1 MPIRIV
7 RLTRAGP
14 QPCAA
19 ASLPAV
25 DSNHDHP
32 RPERGVLPVGPAGIG
47 TGGASRTRMPR
58 GLGPRGLPV
67 ASLPPG
73 APPGARTPSPWIKS
87 PVLHPYSSRRA
98 ERHAGVEPAFSAWKA
113 GTLAVVLMPHVWP
126 GGIEPPI
133 SCSQSTRLATRLWP
147 VRGPP
152 RTRTGNLLL
161 AGELLLPIGASSPR
175 GCPFLGD
182 GQPEQA
188 VTPAHTSAR
197 GSTCLVPLCSAV
209 QLSTRRHVHP
219 SVVLR
224 MDGRNRTCNR
234 WIWRPA
240 LFLVEL
246 RPYVHEHENR
256 PPGLSLRAASGRCLH
271 LYPEASP
278 ATRVRHGCKNAGM
291 PRCLTSRSRG

>member
-1 MPIRIV
+1 MGARESCPRCDSNAHCPAPRAGASYRIGLRGHWSRRPVPIRIV

-161 AGELLLPIGASSPR
+161 AGELLLPNWS
-175 GCPFLGD
+175 
-182 GQPEQA
+182 
-188 VTPAHTSAR
+188 
-197 GSTCLVPLCSAV
+197 
-209 QLSTRRHVHP
+209 
-219 SVVLR
+219 
-224 MDGRNRTCNR
+224 
-234 WIWRPA
+234 
-240 LFLVEL
+240 
-246 RPYVHEHENR
+246 
-256 PPGLSLRAASGRCLH
+256 
-271 LYPEASP
+271 
-278 ATRVRHGCKNAGM
+278 
-291 PRCLTSRSRG
+291 